1 MSQVYELNTDI
12 PAAYATDERR
22 AIQEMARE
30 FAMNEVLPIA
40 NELDPEK
47 GIIPDDLRK
56 KMGELGFFGIM
67 LPEEFGGLGLGVF
80 EYCLV
85 SEVLS
90 RALMSVASI
99 IARATFVGVGDL
111 PIEDQDERLRQMA
124 RGEFLGSFAMSE
136 PGAGTDIL
144 SIIHI

>member
-67 LPEEFGGLGLGVF
+67 LPEEFG
-80 EYCLV
+80 
-85 SEVLS
+85 
-90 RALMSVASI
+90 
-99 IARATFVGVGDL
+99 
-111 PIEDQDERLRQMA
+111 
-124 RGEFLGSFAMSE
+124 
-136 PGAGTDIL
+136 
-144 SIIHI
+144 